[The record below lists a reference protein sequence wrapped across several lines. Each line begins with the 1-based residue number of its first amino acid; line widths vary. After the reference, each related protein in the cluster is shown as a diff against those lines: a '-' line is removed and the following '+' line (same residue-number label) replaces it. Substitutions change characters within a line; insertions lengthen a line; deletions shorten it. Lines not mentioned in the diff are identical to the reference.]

1 MEPIKIGWLG
11 SCLDG
16 PGGGYDKI
24 HRLAFD
30 EAVDQGILD
39 RPYEFDITRW
49 PNDHIGFGGGGPH
62 YCLGAN
68 LARMELRLMLR
79 EIAERLPDIS
89 LAGDISILRSNFIS
103 GVKRMPVRFTPT
115 PSTNTE
121 PVLFQRPSLDR

>member
-1 MEPIKIGWLG
+1 IRKGQLLILSNAGANHDPDVYPDPEV
-11 SCLDG
+11 
-16 PGGGYDKI
+16 
-24 HRLAFD
+24 FD
-30 EAVDQGILD
+30 IDRNPQGIL
-39 RPYEFDITRW
+39 T
-49 PNDHIGFGGGGPH
+49 FGLGPH